1 MGQNRISYTYD
12 SAGNRTGRAPEQQ
25 VASSQGQQVTSQQ
38 ALLPCPNPK
47 FTERGIP
54 VWRAVQEGKL
64 CAAGRFWFTERTD
77 IPWRAVYA
85 GFARAANFGLEHR
98 TIDKTYNNT

>member
-54 VWRAVQEGKL
+54 VWRAMQQGGR
-64 CAAGRFWFTERTD
+64 CAARRFWLTERTD
-77 IPWRAVYA
+77 MPWRAVYA

-98 TIDKTYNNT
+98 TIDKSYNNT